1 MVVIFTAANICRGGK
16 GNIVRVLT
24 ETVQQGTRLEMVM
37 FIYPLYI
44 LIGLISTPYGQE
56 EELDTAAVKL

>member
-1 MVVIFTAANICRGGK
+1 MVRKSSPGACVVVIFTAANICRGGK

-24 ETVQQGTRLEMVM
+24 ETVQQGTRLEM
-37 FIYPLYI
+37 
-44 LIGLISTPYGQE
+44 E